1 MFSKVRMSF
10 RIAVQN
16 IRANILHT
24 ILSTLGIVIGVAALV
39 AILSFID
46 GLEEYARDQIT
57 RTTSI
62 KSVVVNTNT
71 REQVDGIRLQKKE
84 YPAILPE
91 NLKGLKKFLGQK
103 ALMQLQIS
111 DAAKI
116 YLDGS
121 ENTTATYFTAM
132 LTDTIS
138 ISSDQILKGH
148 RIFQSEKRDGA
159 FSTIISYSLAQKL
172 QPQHI
177 GQLIGKTVSMDG
189 ENYQITG
196 ILNKNIRKNNWML
209 VPILSF
215 SKEYLKTKAPQLLV
229 QAPKIED
236 VDFYKMKIRE
246 WLEKNFD
253 SVDSNFQI
261 ITNKARVDQ
270 ANQGI
275 LLFKIIMGLI
285 TGISVIV
292 GGIGIMNVL
301 LISVTERT
309 TEIGIRKATGA
320 KKADIILQFLSE
332 SITVSV
338 LGSLLGVLVGAG
350 VALISVPI
358 IKYFIDAPFQVS
370 FTIQTVILI
379 SVLAV
384 IIGIAF
390 GTYPAIKAARLTPV
404 EAIRHE

>member
-1 MFSKVRMSF
+1 MSF

-16 IRANILHT
+16 IRSNFLHT

-57 RTTSI
+57 KTTSI

-71 REQVDGIRLQKKE
+71 RERVDGVRLQKKK
-84 YPAILPE
+84 YQVILPE
-91 NLKGLKKFLGQK
+91 NLKDLKQRLGEN
-103 ALMQLQIS
+103 ALVQLQIS

-116 YLDGS
+116 HLDSS
-121 ENTTATYFTAM
+121 EDTTATYFTAM
-132 LTDTIS
+132 LPDTIP
-138 ISSDQILKGH
+138 ISDDQILKGH
-148 RIFQSEKRDGA
+148 RTFQNESLNGGYTA
-159 FSTIISYSLAQKL
+159 IISYSLAQKL

-177 GQLIGKTVSMDG
+177 DQLTGKTVAMNG
-189 ENYQITG
+189 EHYQITG
-196 ILNKNIRKNNWML
+196 ILKKQVRNNNWIL
-209 VPILSF
+209 VPITSF
-215 SKEYLKTKAPQLLV
+215 SKKYLKTRAPQLLV
-229 QAPKIED
+229 QAPKIEEID
-236 VDFYKMKIRE
+236 LYKTKIHK
-246 WLEKNFD
+246 WLDKNFE
-253 SVDSNFQI
+253 SADSNFQL

-270 ANQGI
+270 ANKGI
-275 LLFKIIMGLI
+275 LLFKIVMGLI

-332 SITVSV
+332 SVTVSV
-338 LGSLLGVLVGAG
+338 FGSLLGLIVGAG

-370 FTIQTVILI
+370 FTFETIILI
-379 SVLAV
+379 SVLAIV
-384 IIGIAF
+384 IGIVF
-390 GTYPAIKAARLTPV
+390 GTYPAVKAARLTPV